1 MVMSEP
7 LLALRAEHKLLIL
20 LIGAVNGRIPSKLHV
35 HKELFVLTRIFPKLN
50 SLLEFEAYRKG
61 PFSRT
66 VQDALEDLVERG
78 YVVNVKGGYML
89 SQLGKEA
96 YSRIVEELGQKR
108 LLDVIRRIR
117 KMYDKLDVDELLL
130 IIYATYPEYTIE
142 SEELRR
148 ISSRAYEIIEKLFR
162 KGYITE
168 RRKREL
174 YGKIRQLRQS

>member
-7 LLALRAEHKLLIL
+7 LLALRAEHELLIL

-78 YVVNVKGGYML
+78 YVINVKGGYVL

-96 YSRIVEELGQKR
+96 YNRI
-108 LLDVIRRIR
+108 
-117 KMYDKLDVDELLL
+117 
-130 IIYATYPEYTIE
+130 A
-142 SEELRR
+142 EELRQKKT
-148 ISSRAYEIIEKLFR
+148 S
-162 KGYITE
+162 
-168 RRKREL
+168 
-174 YGKIRQLRQS
+174 